1 MRERREKR
9 KDVMIETKRGR
20 GDEIEMESPSV
31 CLVFLYIMDGD
42 RAASVAWCMVFVF
55 CVHCSPE
62 PVVCIPGR

>member
-1 MRERREKR
+1 
-9 KDVMIETKRGR
+9 MIETKRGR

-42 RAASVAWCMVFVF
+42 RAASVGWCMVFVF

-62 PVVCIPGR
+62 PVVYSREIVHPNAPRFS